1 MFEFEFFAGIAGWV
15 LPLASIGIILFW
27 GRRPDHVP
35 RWFNWSDVAAPSHTS
50 AVGFWHPCTRL
61 LN

>member
-27 GRRPDHVP
+27 GRSADHVP
-35 RWFNWSDVAAPSHTS
+35 RWFNWSDVAAAGPPRPPR
-50 AVGFWHPCTRL
+50 HPRP
-61 LN
+61 